1 MVNKVNGLL
10 GICAKAGKVLSGTDV
25 VLEGISKK
33 KVNLVIVATDSS
45 EKTIKNI
52 KYFCDKENIEM
63 IIYGNIFENS
73 RAIGK
78 RNRAII
84 AICDINLADA
94 IKKEIHGGV
103 EFGEN

>member
-10 GICAKAGKVLSGTDV
+10 GITAKSGKIISGTEV
-25 VLEGISKK
+25 VLEGISKG
-33 KVNLVIVATDSS
+33 KVYLVIVATDSS

-63 IIYGNIFENS
+63 IVYGNIFDNS
-73 RAIGK
+73 KAIGK

-84 AICDINLADA
+84 GIW
-94 IKKEIHGGV
+94 KKLK
-103 EFGEN
+103 FMNWQKN

>member
-10 GICAKAGKVLSGTDV
+10 GISAKAGKVLSGTDV

-52 KYFCDKENIEM
+52 KYFCDKENYDADEDGLEMVVNGDVIIFYQSDIKSIE
-63 IIYGNIFENS
+63 
-73 RAIGK
+73 
-78 RNRAII
+78 
-84 AICDINLADA
+84 
-94 IKKEIHGGV
+94 V
-103 EFGEN
+103 T